1 LVVSWRITNFIL
13 YLGAFLVLVLGLA
26 TAGYSLWFHKNW
38 RRVLVIEN
46 KIHPADAIVLLGGET
61 KARPLE
67 AARLFHTGVAPKIFI
82 LGTGDNDQN
91 KEVLLEAGIPQS
103 AIDGESKSESTYEN
117 AVFAGPLLRK
127 ANIHKAVIVTSS
139 FHMRRALAT
148 FQQKLPDIRFSVA
161 SARIAWWDTPQG
173 SPQEDTW
180 ASIELIKIPAYW
192 IFHGIHPWIEKS
204 LLSSTIPPND

>member
-1 LVVSWRITNFIL
+1 MVSWHSAKFIFYPCVVL
-13 YLGAFLVLVLGLA
+13 ILVLGLA
-26 TAGYSLWFHKNW
+26 ATGYTLWFHKNW
-38 RRVLVIEN
+38 RSVLIIKN
-46 KIHPADAIVLLGGET
+46 RIQPADAIVLLGGET

-67 AARLFHTGVAPKIFI
+67 AARLYHTGIASKIFV

-91 KEVLLEAGIPQS
+91 KAVLLVAGVPQS
-103 AIDGESKSESTYEN
+103 AIQGESKSESTYEN
-117 AVFAGPLLRK
+117 AVFAGPLLK
-127 ANIHKAVIVTSS
+127 NAGIHSAVIVTSS

-148 FQQKLPDIRFSVA
+148 FQQKLPGIRFSVA

-192 IFHGIHPWIEKS
+192 IFHGIHPWIENS
-204 LLSSTIPPND
+204 QLSSTIPPNY